1 MNKWDLEEFVKIL
14 NERVPKNTNTGD
26 KRIADKWNARLIRNY
41 TTENKISAP
50 FKEGRKAY
58 YTDKHLEEVQALSL
72 FQNIGLSSKKLP
84 NSGLYHTGVYSS
96 ILKEETQNIE
106 SGLVNNLKNPTTGLS
121 LSASLCSNSLTGSN
135 ITNQEKAFS
144 LLRNINES
152 PVVEEKIWKKVEII
166 NGIEL
171 MVEKEHWH
179 KIEVIKQQLKN
190 IK

>member
-1 MNKWDLEEFVKIL
+1 MNKWDLEGFVKIL
-14 NERVPKNTNTGD
+14 NERVPKNTKTGD

-58 YTDKHLEEVQALSL
+58 YTDKHLKEVQALSL

-84 NSGLYHTGVYSS
+84 NSRLYHTGVYSS

-106 SGLVNNLKNPTTGLS
+106 SGLMNNPTTGLS
-121 LSASLCSNSLTGSN
+121 LSASLCSNSLMASN

-179 KIEVIKQQLKN
+179 KIEIIKQQLKN